1 MEQTE
6 ESHGR
11 YEQCYQGEN
20 SSHSCKSCPGKDNQF
35 RCGGTESFLK
45 DGEVGVCFDGAEET
59 PQDGEDED
67 GGGVVALPLIKDCL
81 QSSCCWCV
89 CSVEEE
95 KKDLNSNLNYHLK
108 T

>member
-1 MEQTE
+1 MCLD
-6 ESHGR
+6 R
-11 YEQCYQGEN
+11 
-20 SSHSCKSCPGKDNQF
+20 
-35 RCGGTESFLK
+35 
-45 DGEVGVCFDGAEET
+45 AEET
-59 PQDGEDED
+59 PQDGEDKD
-67 GGGVVALPLIKDCL
+67 GGGVITLPLIKDGL